1 MFGLEKDEKRKE
13 FSFDLEEEV
22 KSNPKKSQEL
32 LKKISNQIDDIKT
45 NLKEKKSKDSESLGV
60 LLNGYIALEKV
71 LKRINKS

>member
-1 MFGLEKDEKRKE
+1 MFGLENDEKRKE
-13 FSFDLEEEV
+13 FPFDLEEEV

-32 LKKISNQIDDIKT
+32 LKKISHQIDDIKT
-45 NLKEKKSKDSESLGV
+45 NLKEKKSKDSESFGI